1 MTTFG
6 SRLASSPL
14 SKEEMNFEE
23 RFEQLTGN
31 APYPWQS
38 CLYNSLLDHA
48 VPHRMSLPTGAG
60 KTSVIPVWLC
70 ALWHQL
76 ELGQAL
82 TVPRR
87 LYFAVDRRVVVDQS
101 EIVAKQVRRNAERTP
116 LWALLAERTLS
127 ENALIISV
135 LRGQRVLEY
144 DDIIADPSA
153 FAVILCTPDM
163 VFSRLLGGAYGCSS
177 RVASR
182 EMGLVG
188 QDAFIVLDE
197 AHISEANVKVLDFVS
212 KYNHSMKPFW
222 WTTMSAT
229 LRQNAD
235 FTLSEND
242 LAAMATKL
250 RAHKSATVV
259 EIEDKNLAASVLKI
273 IERHNHAWSRLIVY
287 VEKPADANRI
297 YKTLRNDYQ
306 CLLLTGTMR
315 GYERSK
321 LDFTPFKHGV
331 SDSGKHVLI
340 ATSAGEIGLDISC
353 EFLITEVAAAERLAQ
368 RFGRCNRWSEYPKAL
383 IYVVNSAKPRK
394 DDEEQSRRQSAI
406 TETLAYLKR
415 LDDGGIDVSTGNLY
429 RHPIP
434 VEAFSPV
441 SATLSLNRTS
451 LIQIGN
457 TTYPSL
463 DMSDFIRGAEADYHV
478 NLIVRKDAEIERL
491 CFVAKTD
498 PESEAFDQLVISN
511 NELFKELPSQ
521 FVKKASSLRVGEF
534 LFIAQPGNV
543 KVISRGALTPQ
554 RLAGGTLFLPE
565 SSNPI
570 NPQGLF
576 EPGGDGEGDV
586 FSKVQGTVTRFIHV
600 SDDQWTSLET
610 GETVVSPNAD
620 KLRTTVVVPEGMKAK
635 VAFNEAGLV
644 YIKSRRKVVGGKMTC
659 SEHSSRATEHAEKL
673 TKPLCLPSEVSAAI
687 VEAATAHD
695 AGKEHPL
702 WQLGF
707 KGSTSG
713 EPLAKN
719 HIFHNPALLNGLRHE
734 LVSAL
739 RNSQLSQLAKWL
751 VVSHHGRSRPM
762 FEETAY
768 DPDALEASASLNA
781 GLPELLA
788 TLNAEFG
795 VWGLAYLESVIRAI
809 DINAE

>member
-1 MTTFG
+1 M
-6 SRLASSPL
+6 S
-14 SKEEMNFEE
+14 FEA
-23 RFEQLTGN
+23 RFQQLTGN
-31 APYPWQS
+31 TPYPWQCS
-38 CLYNSLLDHA
+38 LYNSLLDYG

-76 ELGQAL
+76 ELGRAL

-101 EIVAKQVRRNAERTP
+101 EIIAKQVRRNAENTR

-127 ENALIISV
+127 ENPLIVSV

-144 DDIIADPSA
+144 DDIVSDPSA
-153 FAVILCTPDM
+153 FAIILCTPDM

-188 QDAFIVLDE
+188 QDAFIILDE
-197 AHISEANVKVLDFVS
+197 AHISEANIKVLDFVS
-212 KYNHSMKPFW
+212 KHNHSMKPFW

-235 FTLSEND
+235 FALSEND
-242 LAAMATKL
+242 LAAMTAKMD
-250 RAHKSATVV
+250 AHKSATVV
-259 EIEDKNLAASVLKI
+259 EIEAKNLVASVLKI

-297 YKTLRNDYQ
+297 YKALRSEYQ

-321 LDFTPFKHGV
+321 LDFTPFKQGV

-340 ATSAGEIGLDISC
+340 ATSAGEVGLDISC

-368 RFGRCNRWSEYPKAL
+368 RFGRCNRWSECPKAL
-383 IYVVNSAKPRK
+383 IYVVNSAKPKK
-394 DDEEQSRRQSAI
+394 DDEEQSRRQSAV

-415 LDDGGIDVSTGNLY
+415 LDDDGIDVSTGNLY

-441 SATLSLNRTS
+441 PATLSLNRAS
-451 LIQIGN
+451 LIQIAN

-491 CFVAKTD
+491 RLVAKAD
-498 PESEAFDQLVISN
+498 PESEAFDQLVIAN

-521 FVKKASSLRVGEF
+521 FVKKASSLGVGEF
-534 LFIAQPGNV
+534 LFIAQSGDV
-543 KVISRGALTPQ
+543 KSIPRDALIPQ
-554 RLAGGTLFLPE
+554 RLTGGTLFLPE

-586 FSKVQGTVTRFIHV
+586 FSKVQETVSRFVQV

-610 GETVVSPNAD
+610 GETVVAPNAE
-620 KLRTTVVVPEGMKAK
+620 KLRMMVVVPEGMKAK

-644 YIKSRRKVVGGKMTC
+644 YIKARRKLVGGKMTC
-659 SEHSSRATEHAEKL
+659 KEHSSRATEHAEKL
-673 TKPLCLPSEVSAAI
+673 TQPLCLPPEVSTAI
-687 VEAATAHD
+687 GDAATAHD
-695 AGKEHPL
+695 AGKEHLL

-707 KGSTSG
+707 RGSTSG

-719 HIFHNPALLNGLRHE
+719 HVFHNPALLNGLRHE

-739 RNSQLSQLAKWL
+739 RNGQLSPLAKWL
-751 VVSHHGRSRPM
+751 VVSHHGRCRPM
-762 FEETAY
+762 FEEKAY
-768 DPDALEASASLNA
+768 DPDALDASASLNS
-781 GLPELLA
+781 GLPGLLA

-795 VWGLAYLESVIRAI
+795 MWGLAYLESVIRAI